1 MPSPVITFR
10 LTPHQLAWGLQ
21 IVRSLD
27 PNFQLLSLNQLVK
40 IIYTDYLVK
49 MTLGQSNQIDPKIMD
64 EIQNLILKPQ
74 KKTISLS
81 SLVDNEE

>member
-1 MPSPVITFR
+1 MSSPVITFR
-10 LTPHQLAWGLQ
+10 LTPNQLAWGLQ
-21 IVRSLD
+21 IVRSLN
-27 PNFQLLSLNQLVK
+27 PNFQILSLNQLVK

-64 EIQNLILKPQ
+64 EIQNFISSPQ

-81 SLVDNEE
+81 SLVENEE